1 MRITR
6 PVAEPAAA
14 APGAGRVS
22 LRAVGEDSDVI
33 AALIRTAFIIAFYM
47 MHYVSRD
54 YHVPLHMSA
63 ILLTAALFTLY
74 CLSVYLRGKSLQGL
88 RPAALL
94 LDLLL
99 VSAAIATFR
108 RVGQD
113 LFDLY
118 YLVVI
123 AAAVW
128 YRLYGAI
135 TVGVLAILLSV
146 LSLRLFPVDGYS
158 VQLLLISANPPLLL
172 LIAVIAGY
180 FMRARDSEHM
190 AIVELR
196 QEMRLART
204 LQSQMLPEKL
214 PELPDYEL
222 GLVFK
227 PAEQVGGD
235 FYDLRLL
242 DDDHL
247 LIVLADMSGKSVY
260 GLVHLSLVYSHLQAA
275 ANKGYSPAE
284 IASHV
289 NEGTYD
295 ALQPESYAAI
305 FVGVLRLSDGLLNF
319 VNCGHVPPVRVRR
332 WGKAQPD
339 RLMTGGTV
347 IGAIPDLCYEERA
360 VTLARGD
367 ALVCFSD
374 GLSDVRDKAGKTFGE
389 ERVVEVAQ
397 GLADLTAQE
406 TAEGLEAAAEKHARH
421 SGQDDV
427 TVVVIG
433 RREQAKKQAEAG

>member
-1 MRITR
+1 MR
-6 PVAEPAAA
+6 
-14 APGAGRVS
+14 G
-22 LRAVGEDSDVI
+22 LGEDSDVI

-47 MHYVSRD
+47 MRYVSQD
-54 YHVPLHMSA
+54 YKVPLHMSA
-63 ILLTAALFTLY
+63 ILLTASLFTLY
-74 CLSVYLRGKSLQGL
+74 CLSVYLRGRPLQRL

-99 VSAAIATFR
+99 VSAAISTFR

-128 YRLYGAI
+128 YRLYGA
-135 TVGVLAILLSV
+135 VSVAVLSIALSV
-146 LSLRLFPVDGYS
+146 MSLSYFPIDGYS
-158 VQLLLISANPPLLL
+158 TQLLLISANPPLLL

-180 FMRARDSEHM
+180 FMRARDSEHL

-196 QEMRLART
+196 QEMRLARA

-214 PELPDYEL
+214 PDVQNYDL

-227 PAEQVGGD
+227 PARQVGGD
-235 FYDLRLL
+235 FYDVRLL

-275 ANKGYSPAE
+275 ANKGYSPAR
-284 IASHV
+284 IAAQV
-289 NEGTYD
+289 NEGTYA

-305 FVGVLRLSDGLLNF
+305 FVGILRLSDGLLNF

-347 IGAIPDLCYEERA
+347 IGAIADLCYEERA
-360 VTLARGD
+360 VTLAPGD
-367 ALVCFSD
+367 ALICFSD
-374 GLSDVRDKAGKTFGE
+374 GLSDVRDRAGETFGE
-389 ERVVEVAQ
+389 ERVLE
-397 GLADLTAQE
+397 LAKGITDLPAQE
-406 TAEGLEAAAEKHARH
+406 YAERLEGAAEKHAARP
-421 SGQDDV
+421 GQDDV
-427 TVVVIG
+427 TVVVIC
-433 RREQAKKQAEAG
+433 RSEKAKQQADAG